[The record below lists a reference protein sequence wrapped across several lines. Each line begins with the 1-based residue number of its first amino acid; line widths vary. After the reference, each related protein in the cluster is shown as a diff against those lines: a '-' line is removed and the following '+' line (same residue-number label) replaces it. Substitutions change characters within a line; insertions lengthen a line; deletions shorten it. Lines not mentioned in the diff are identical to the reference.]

1 MDNTLTSLEAY
12 RRDVPQLE
20 RKREQLCTELRHA
33 WHDENYTRVISLV
46 GDLAYLV
53 GRFTNNEEGEH
64 VLLLGIQA
72 SRHLHDQQHLA
83 QFLSRLAG
91 LLCTH
96 DKFDQA
102 LQVWQE
108 SEEVARGFGYPV
120 SLWEPLYQ
128 VAHIADLLGAYG
140 LYQRFAEQLLHAEH
154 VDDPRNVP
162 LALFIRG
169 FYARNRGEKD
179 SAYNDYTTCLRLL
192 AEQHLCSGASPYTD
206 FFLLEV
212 QTELARTQNAYV
224 HARSYGDAA
233 IALARAFCDPYTVT
247 ALLIDQACFAYQQ
260 GILHDTYLFVQQLLD
275 TTEPIPPSYH
285 SRYGHYMLGLLAS
298 RSQEFR
304 VILSTREQHVL
315 QLVAEGLSNQ
325 EIAAALV
332 ITVGTVKKHIE
343 HIYIKLDARSRT
355 HAVAKA
361 RALNMLA

>member
-1 MDNTLTSLEAY
+1 MDNTLISLEVY
-12 RRDVPQLE
+12 RGDVPQLE

-33 WHDENYTRVISLV
+33 WHSENYTYVVSLV
-46 GDLAYLV
+46 ADLAYLV
-53 GRFTNNEEGEH
+53 GRFNNIEDGEH

-72 SRHLHDQQHLA
+72 SRYLHDQQHLA
-83 QFLSRLAG
+83 HFLSRLAG
-91 LLCTH
+91 LLCTR
-96 DKFDQA
+96 DKFEQA

-108 SEEVARGFGYPV
+108 SEEVARGLGYPI

-140 LYQRFAEQLLHAEH
+140 LSQRFAEQLLHAKH
-154 VDDPRNVP
+154 VDDPRNIP

-169 FYARNRGEKD
+169 FHERVRGERD
-179 SAYNDYTTCLRLL
+179 NAYNDYTTCLHLL
-192 AEQHLCSGASPYTD
+192 KEQYVCSNESPYTH

-212 QTELARTQNAYV
+212 QTELARTQDAYV

-260 GILHDTYLFVQQLLD
+260 GMLHDTYFFVQQLLD
-275 TTEPIPPSYH
+275 MTEPVTPAYH
-285 SRYGHYMLGLLAS
+285 SGCGHYMLGLLAS

-304 VILSTREQHVL
+304 VVLSTREQHVL

-325 EIAAALV
+325 EIATELV

-361 RALNMLA
+361 RALNILA

>member
-12 RRDVPQLE
+12 HANVPQLE
-20 RKREQLCTELRHA
+20 QKREHLRTALRQA
-33 WHDENYTRVISLV
+33 WHDENYQRVVSLV
-46 GDLAYLV
+46 ADLAYLV
-53 GRFTNNEEGEH
+53 GRFVRVEEGEH

-72 SRHLHDQQHLA
+72 SRHLHDQPHLA

-91 LLCTH
+91 LLCTQ
-96 DKFDQA
+96 DKFEQA

-108 SEEVARGFGYPV
+108 SEEVARGLGYPI

-140 LYQRFAEQLLHAEH
+140 LSERFAEQLLQAKH

-169 FYARNRGEKD
+169 FHARNRGEKD

-192 AEQHLCSGASPYTD
+192 AEQHLCNTTSPYTD
-206 FFLLEV
+206 FFVLEV
-212 QTELARTQNAYV
+212 RTELARTHDSYL

-247 ALLIDQACFAYQQ
+247 ALLIDQACFAYQH
-260 GILHDTYLFVQQLLD
+260 GMLHDTYLFVQQLLD
-275 TTEPIPPSYH
+275 MTEPMPPSYH
-285 SRYGHYMLGLLAS
+285 SGCGHYMLGLLAS

-304 VILSTREQHVL
+304 VVLSTREQHVL
-315 QLVAEGLSNQ
+315 QLVAEGMSNQ
-325 EIAAALV
+325 EIATKLV

-361 RALNMLA
+361 RALNILA

>member
-1 MDNTLTSLEAY
+1 MDNTLASLENYYA
-12 RRDVPQLE
+12 DVPQLE
-20 RKREQLCTELRHA
+20 RKREQLCAALRHA
-33 WHDENYTRVISLV
+33 WHGENYKHVVSLV
-46 GDLAYLV
+46 ADLAYLV
-53 GRFTNNEEGEH
+53 GRFTNAEEGEH

-72 SRHLHDQQHLA
+72 SRYLHDQRHLA

-91 LLCTH
+91 LLCTR
-96 DKFDQA
+96 DRFEQA

-108 SEEVARGFGYPV
+108 SEEVARGLGYPI

-140 LYQRFAEQLLHAEH
+140 LSQHFADQLVHAKQ

-169 FYARNRGEKD
+169 FHARNRGERD
-179 SAYNDYTTCLRLL
+179 DAYNDYNACLRLL
-192 AEQHLCSGASPYTD
+192 AEQHLCSTTSPYTH

-212 QTELARTQNAYV
+212 QTELARTQDAYV
-224 HARSYGDAA
+224 YATGYAEAA
-233 IALARAFCDPYTVT
+233 IALARTFCDPYTVT
-247 ALLIDQACFAYQQ
+247 ALLTDQACFAYQQ
-260 GILHDTYLFVQQLLD
+260 GMFHDAYLFVQQLLD
-275 TTEPIPPSYH
+275 MAEPSTPAYH
-285 SRYGHYMLGLLAS
+285 SRCGHYMLALLAS

-304 VILSTREQHVL
+304 VVLSTREQRVL

-325 EIAAALV
+325 EIAVALV

-343 HIYIKLDARSRT
+343 HIYLKLDARSRT

-361 RALNMLA
+361 RALNILA